1 MRVIISAAG
10 TGGHINPGL
19 AIANKIKEADKKSE
33 IIFIGTTR
41 GLENDLVP
49 KAGYQLKTIEAYGLS
64 KDLKKLYKTFKGIG
78 QAKKIIQEF
87 KPDIIIGTGGY
98 ICGPTVIAARKCKV
112 PVLLHESNAFPGK
125 AVQMLAKNTNTICVS
140 FEDAKNRIKQ
150 REKVVVTGT
159 PVKIKKK
166 EYSLLQKEEILK
178 KYDINTNYMPI
189 VLIFGGS
196 QGARRINETM
206 IEIISKK
213 MNKNYQIIWATR
225 SKTIWYYK
233 RNFKEE

>member
-10 TGGHINPGL
+10 TGGHINPAL
-19 AIANKIKEADKKSE
+19 AIANKIKEKNKNSE

-49 KAGYQLKTIEAYGLS
+49 KAGYELKTIEAYGLS

-78 QAKKIIQEF
+78 QAKKIIEEF
-87 KPDIIIGTGGY
+87 KPDIVIGTGGY
-98 ICGPTVIAARKCKV
+98 ICGPCVMAAKKCKV

-125 AVQMLAKNTNTICVS
+125 AVQMLAKRTNTICVS
-140 FEDAKNRIKQ
+140 FEEAKNRIKKS
-150 REKVVVTGT
+150 EKVVVTGT

-166 EYSLLQKEEILK
+166 KYTEIQKKDILK
-178 KYDINTNYMPI
+178 KYGIDYNSLPI

-196 QGARRINETM
+196 QGARRINETI
-206 IEIISKK
+206 IEIINKK

-225 SKTIWYYK
+225 SKTI
-233 RNFKEE
+233 